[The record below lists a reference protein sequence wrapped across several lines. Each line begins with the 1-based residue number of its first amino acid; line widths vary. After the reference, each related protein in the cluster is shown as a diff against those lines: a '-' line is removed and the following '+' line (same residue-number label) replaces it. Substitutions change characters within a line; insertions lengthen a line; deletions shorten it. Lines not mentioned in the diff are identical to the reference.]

1 MQLCDDP
8 PSAAWIR
15 AQYKMGA
22 LTCLHILTSGATVE
36 TEGRAD
42 GGQQEEA
49 AEWESCREL
58 ACSLLALVA

>member
-1 MQLCDDP
+1 
-8 PSAAWIR
+8 
-15 AQYKMGA
+15 MGA
-22 LTCLHILTSGATVE
+22 LTCLHLLTSGATVE